1 MSSSIWKRRHA
12 RVGSLQEDHPY
23 AEEILEFY
31 NRVLEVQEPIYIK
44 AKTSSIFD
52 SVSSSS
58 NPSKYCLE
66 LDQFSVDRCLDSFDK
81 FFFDIQ
87 PILTEILAPVGSRM
101 MNSSSSKE
109 ELLTAFLKGQSLD
122 AIADELGHNPVQ
134 LEFFPQAFL
143 QPIIEALVEKIVSDI
158 TPSVNSL
165 EGDTDSVGHS
175 ALCPYCG
182 RKPVLGILED
192 EPEKKG
198 GQKLYCSLC
207 AGSWIFP
214 RLTCSACGEG
224 KAEQL
229 EYHVSETWPHVR
241 VDECK
246 SCLTYIK
253 VIDMRINGHAIP
265 VVDEIASVDLDLWA
279 RDRGLAKYESNLLG
293 L

>member
-58 NPSKYCLE
+58 NPTKYCLE

-158 TPSVNSL
+158 TPSVASL
-165 EGDTDSVGHS
+165 EGDTDRVG
-175 ALCPYCG
+175 L
-182 RKPVLGILED
+182 
-192 EPEKKG
+192 
-198 GQKLYCSLC
+198 SL
-207 AGSWIFP
+207 I
-214 RLTCSACGEG
+214 
-224 KAEQL
+224 
-229 EYHVSETWPHVR
+229 H
-241 VDECK
+241 
-246 SCLTYIK
+246 I
-253 VIDMRINGHAIP
+253 
-265 VVDEIASVDLDLWA
+265 
-279 RDRGLAKYESNLLG
+279 
-293 L
+293 

>member
-1 MSSSIWKRRHA
+1 MSGSIWKRRHT

-23 AEEILEFY
+23 AGEILEFY
-31 NRVLEVQEPIYIK
+31 DRVLDVQEPIYIK
-44 AKTSSIFD
+44 SKASSIFD
-52 SVSSSS
+52 SIRSSS
-58 NPSKYCLE
+58 NSTKHYLE
-66 LDQFSVDRCLDSFDK
+66 LDQFSVESCLDSFDK
-81 FFFDIQ
+81 FLVDMQ

-101 MNSSSSKE
+101 MSSSSSKE
-109 ELLTAFLKGQSLD
+109 EVLAAFLKGQSLD
-122 AIADELGHNPVQ
+122 PIADELGHDPVQ
-134 LEFFPQAFL
+134 LEFFPRAFL
-143 QPIIEALVEKIVSDI
+143 QPIVEALVEKIVWDI
-158 TPSVNSL
+158 TPSGNSVV
-165 EGDTDSVGHS
+165 GDIDGHS

-182 RKPVLGILED
+182 RKPVVGILED

-224 KAEQL
+224 KADEL
-229 EYHVSETWPHVR
+229 EYHVSEIWPHVR

-253 VIDMRINGHAIP
+253 VVDMRTNGHAVP

-279 RDRGLAKYESNLLG
+279 RDQGLAKYESNLLG